1 MPTTMPTESLN
12 NPYTLIYAIVL
23 LVVGGG
29 GVKLWDYLFCR
40 LKLKAE
46 QDKGKAAVEA
56 QDSQNAWT
64 LAMALQEQVVRLSG
78 EVGTLRARLDEVIS
92 EKHELQKEN
101 AQLRAR
107 VESLEGEVKEL
118 RANRLSVQT

>member
-29 GVKLWDYLFCR
+29 GVKLWDYLFYR

-64 LAMALQEQVVRLSG
+64 LAMTLQEQVVRLSG
-78 EVGTLRARLDEVIS
+78 EVGTLRARLDGVIS

>member
-29 GVKLWDYLFCR
+29 GVKLWDYLFYR

-64 LAMALQEQVVRLSG
+64 LAMTLQEQVVRLSG

>member
-29 GVKLWDYLFCR
+29 GVKLWDYLFYR

-64 LAMALQEQVVRLSG
+64 LAMTLQEQVVRLSG

-118 RANRLSVQT
+118 RVNRLSVQT

>member
-1 MPTTMPTESLN
+1 MPTTMPTTSID
-12 NPYTLIYAIVL
+12 NPYTLVYAVVL
-23 LVVGGG
+23 LIVGVGGTR
-29 GVKLWDYLFCR
+29 LWDYLR
-40 LKLKAE
+40 HRNDVA
-46 QDKGKAAVEA
+46 AAVKA

-64 LAMALQEQVVRLSG
+64 LAMTLQEQVVRLSG

>member
-64 LAMALQEQVVRLSG
+64 LAMTLQEQVVRLSG